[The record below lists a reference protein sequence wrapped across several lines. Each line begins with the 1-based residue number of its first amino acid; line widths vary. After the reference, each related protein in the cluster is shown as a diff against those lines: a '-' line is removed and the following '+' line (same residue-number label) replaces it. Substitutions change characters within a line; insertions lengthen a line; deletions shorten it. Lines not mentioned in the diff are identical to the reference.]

1 MAITIWNVHIYDKDT
16 NQGLLDYYFL
26 TYKKAKKFVEKHKQE
41 WEAENCIAGI
51 GGEPLVL

>member
-1 MAITIWNVHIYDKDT
+1 MAITIWNVHIYDKNT
-16 NQGLLDYYFL
+16 NQGLLDCYFL

>member
-1 MAITIWNVHIYDKDT
+1 MTITIWNVHIYDKDT